1 MTDERGSAS
10 LLGAAIAA
18 VILLVGMMAVTAA
31 GVMSAAYH
39 ARTAAEAAAL
49 AAVSPVVRDPV
60 AAARGVA
67 ALNLARLV
75 HCSCPPPGAPPPTRS
90 RVWVETEVDVPFFG
104 TLVIPAEAA
113 AEYSVEGREHGW

>member
-1 MTDERGSAS
+1 MTSERGSAT
-10 LLGAAIAA
+10 LLGAAIAGL
-18 VILLVGMMAVTAA
+18 ILLVGMMAVTAA
-31 GVMSAAYH
+31 GVMSAAFH

-49 AAVSPVVRDPV
+49 AAVSPVVRDPI

-67 ALNLARLV
+67 AINRARLV
-75 HCSCPPPGAPPPTRS
+75 HCACPRSGGAPPVVA

-113 AEYSVEGREHGW
+113 AEYAVEARDAGW